1 VLTPDPSGWHD
12 ALMPRIDMD
21 ALEDEWDDDFAEGP
35 RGRPLASP
43 AARAQRSRQR
53 AGRVVAVDRGRI
65 RVVLD
70 PEGTVDD
77 RSRST
82 GGAASAPDEPVDVR
96 YGGAMRGRRVVVG
109 DRVRVAPASEGGTA
123 RVVERLERTG
133 LLRRTSDDLDAHVRV
148 VAANIDHVLVVVGAD
163 NLASGLRFADRVI
176 VAATDGGAAV
186 SLVVNKIDLAPDL
199 DAVLAPYADAVTEV
213 WRVSAQTGEGVD
225 RLRSW
230 LTGRWTVLTGH
241 SGVGKSSLTNL
252 LAPDAA
258 QQVGAI
264 GRRGGRHTTVASIAL
279 PLSEGGWLVDTPGVR
294 SFGLGMLDR
303 RGLAASFPEL
313 VGLPCRLDDC
323 RHAGEPGCALP
334 EAGLHP
340 DRLAAF
346 QRLADAIDGVT
357 PDEFGAADGLDVDDG
372 DDELDELD
380 ELDADHRDEVDVE
393 GDEPGDGGGS
403 PDVPDVP
410 DEADEGGA
418 MPGA

>member
-1 VLTPDPSGWHD
+1 
-12 ALMPRIDMD
+12 MPRIDMD

-70 PEGTVDD
+70 GDGMTATRVAGDDGRDTLPESV
-77 RSRST
+77 
-82 GGAASAPDEPVDVR
+82 AAIDVR

-109 DRVRVAPASEGGTA
+109 DRVRVAPASDGETS
-123 RVVERLERTG
+123 RVVERLERSG
-133 LLRRTSDDLDAHVRV
+133 LLRRTSDDLDTHVRV

-199 DAVLAPYADAVTEV
+199 APDLEAALAPYGDAVTDV
-213 WRVSAQTGEGVD
+213 WQVSARTEEGIGP
-225 RLRSW
+225 LRAW
-230 LTGRWTVLTGH
+230 LSGRWTVFTGH

-279 PLSEGGWLVDTPGVR
+279 PLTDGGWLVDTPGVR

-303 RGLAASFPEL
+303 RGLAAAFPEL

-323 RHAGEPGCALP
+323 RHAGEPGCVLT

-340 DRLAAF
+340 VRLAAF
-346 QRLADAIDGVT
+346 HRLADAIDGVA
-357 PDEFGAADGLDVDDG
+357 PDEFGAADVTDTDDP
-372 DDELDELD
+372 DDEDD
-380 ELDADHRDEVDVE
+380 QADDADDDADEVDGSVGSAH
-393 GDEPGDGGGS
+393 GDS
-403 PDVPDVP
+403 VTVR
-410 DEADEGGA
+410 
-418 MPGA
+418 